1 MLETCLKETVNYKLT
16 DDKPRICSYFNNEKD
31 FTVRNSQL
39 LFISIWCIKDF
50 FSFSNH
56 QVMDCMFNKTYS
68 VYGPKFNQTK
78 TDEEIDEIEAVEN
91 DYDVSLA
98 AFFMIIALPFNL
110 PSK

>member
-1 MLETCLKETVNYKLT
+1 LETCLKETVNYKLT